1 MAEFAMRT
9 MFGRRAALRLIVA
22 GCGALPFVAAPA
34 LAAAAPGARL
44 EQRLAAIIPPAAAA
58 RIAARLRDASG
69 GTAGVDREFQDEL
82 GWLRRQADTC
92 PARQRLA
99 TEIRRRVRDDFA
111 VGRVLSLDGWILS
124 RTELALCHA
133 VSRPGRAPS

>member
-34 LAAAAPGARL
+34 LATVPGAGL
-44 EQRLAAIIPPAAAA
+44 EQRLAAIIPPLAAA

-69 GTAGVDREFQDEL
+69 GTAGVDREFRDEL
-82 GWLRRQADTC
+82 GWLRRQAGTC
-92 PARQRLA
+92 PARRRLA